1 MLSRRHALASLLALS
16 AARAQDSVKPVQFT
30 FQVMDSKGRHILGLQ
45 QKVFRILEDG
55 IVQKIDTFD
64 KGVDP
69 RANSYVVTYT
79 PAPNPNRGFR
89 WIEIRIVSDPEMRYR
104 VRAMPGYRPT

>member
-16 AARAQDSVKPVQFT
+16 AASAQQSNKPVRIIFDVT
-30 FQVMDSKGRHILGLQ
+30 DSKGHYILGLEQ
-45 QKVFRILEDG
+45 QDFRILEDG

-89 WIEIRIVSDPEMRYR
+89 WIEIRIVSDPEKRYR